1 MHSDVEAADRMLVR
15 LSELLRLTMSH
26 PGQPLTKLREEIAFI
41 EKYLEIERIRFRDR
55 LTVAIDVDP
64 AALEIDV
71 PSLILQPLVE
81 NSIRHGLEPHARPG
95 HLEISVRRDSADLI
109 LIVRDNGGGQPPGGF
124 TREGIGLGNTRARL
138 RELYADRHRF
148 ELANHPAGGL
158 EIRITIP
165 VA

>member
-1 MHSDVEAADRMLVR
+1 MH
-15 LSELLRLTMSH
+15 H
-26 PGQPLTKLREEIAFI
+26 PGQPLTRLSEEIAFI

-55 LTVAIDVDP
+55 LTVAIEVDP
-64 AALEIDV
+64 AALDVNV

-95 HLEISVRRDSADLI
+95 HLEITVRRETNNLV
-109 LIVRDNGGGQPPGGF
+109 LIVRDNGAGQPPGGF

-138 RELYADRHRF
+138 RELYGERHRF
-148 ELANHPAGGL
+148 DLANHPSGGL
-158 EIRITIP
+158 EIRLTIP